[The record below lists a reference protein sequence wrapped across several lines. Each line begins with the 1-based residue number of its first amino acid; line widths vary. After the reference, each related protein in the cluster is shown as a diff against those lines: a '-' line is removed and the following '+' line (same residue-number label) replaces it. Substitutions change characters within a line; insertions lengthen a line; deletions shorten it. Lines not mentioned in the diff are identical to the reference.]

1 MPFKSSQGSCK
12 FLKTWILK
20 TPPCTRAHG
29 RGELSPSELSTIL
42 STLQCSL
49 QCSGRTTCS
58 IVLLCLQC
66 NTIVST
72 IHCILRAF
80 SLLLSHYLV
89 PITFSLLS
97 LSRHYHFLATARLE
111 FPPSLFL
118 SLFFRRCFWMLFR
131 FFSTFRYVSVVLAT
145 LHFEKA

>member
-1 MPFKSSQGSCK
+1 MKVGVSPENPKIDKIKKQKRSWRVLRGDVGRMWGLGGQLLVLSTVYDAMQAQV
-12 FLKTWILK
+12 
-20 TPPCTRAHG
+20 RG
-29 RGELSPSELSTIL
+29 RGELSPSKLSTIL

-58 IVLLCLQC
+58 IELLRLQC

-72 IHCILRAF
+72 IDCILRAF
-80 SLLLSHYLV
+80 SILLSHYLV

-111 FPPSLFL
+111 FPPSL
-118 SLFFRRCFWMLFR
+118 C
-131 FFSTFRYVSVVLAT
+131 
-145 LHFEKA
+145 